1 MKYSVKVR
9 EYYTVEY
16 LIEDAN
22 SPEEAFS
29 LAKEGEGVEIGRDF
43 LCSDENE
50 KFEEHKVTKII
61 GENLS
66 SEF

>member
-9 EYYTVEY
+9 EYYIVEY
-16 LIEDAN
+16 LVEDVN
-22 SPEEAFS
+22 SPEEAFNA
-29 LAKEGEGVEIGRDF
+29 AKEGEGKEIGYEF

-50 KFEEHKVTKII
+50 KFEEHKVTKIV
-61 GENLS
+61 NNSLP